1 MVNRIIRLINHAVA
15 YTRTLASDGPNYLIF
30 FITGRCNLRCS
41 FCFYLEEIENADK
54 ERELTLEEITK
65 IAKHSPV
72 LYHITFTGGETFL
85 REDIDEIV
93 KIFYR
98 FSNTRSVTI
107 TTNGT
112 YPERVGKMVEEMA
125 KSCPNLIV
133 RIPLSMDGFEEVHD
147 RIRGMP
153 GIWKKVLHTYEL
165 LRVIA
170 DKYSNVKI
178 DVTSVLQKSNLDSI
192 ETLVDFVNN
201 QMRVENHAINYP
213 RGAIQEK
220 ENILPEEIK
229 YKEIINRSSE
239 TRKQEKYQFP
249 FFSRLLILMRG
260 LTEMVIMEIQ
270 RKKKMPFVC
279 QAGTSLIEMNEYG
292 ELFPCETLDTLIK
305 DKETLRQPDFKES
318 WMGNVRDHNYD
329 IKQVLKT
336 APARRVNSF
345 IQNEGCA
352 CTFECAI
359 GASLVFKPTNI
370 FKMQLQK
377 IKLTLFKPPINK

>member
-1 MVNRIIRLINHAVA
+1 VGNRIIRLINHAVV
-15 YTRTLASDGPNYLIF
+15 YVRTLFSDGPNYLIF

-54 ERELTLEEITK
+54 ERELTLQEITK
-65 IAKHSPV
+65 IARRCPV

-85 REDIDEIV
+85 RDDIDEIV

-98 FSNTRSVTI
+98 FSNTRSITI

-133 RIPLSMDGFEEVHD
+133 RVPLSLDGFEEVHD
-147 RIRGMP
+147 KIRGMP

-178 DVTSVLQKSNLDSI
+178 DVTSVLQKANLDNI
-192 ETLVDFVNN
+192 ETLVHFVSNN
-201 QMRVENHAINYP
+201 MRVENHAINYP

-220 ENILPEEIK
+220 ENILPEELK

-260 LTEMVIMEIQ
+260 LTEMAIMEIQ

-305 DKETLRQPDFKES
+305 DKETLRQPEFKES

-329 IKQVLKT
+329 IKQVMKS

-377 IKLTLFKPPINK
+377 IKSSLFGPPLKK